1 METKRCPREPCMKS
15 PFRKSPVSSG
25 ATTPTLRKLS
35 DAAPP
40 TKRHPRPGETLPAP
54 NQKHS
59 APYSDKARA
68 LPASPAQVPSRRG
81 SDRLSIANVAL
92 TKAVTSK
99 FLKERS
105 QDKLQSPIG
114 VPQSSTPTAK
124 KKEYEALELP
134 MIPRTSSSHRGNS
147 CSAERLLILALARVS
162 SPNTLIQR
170 HAIREISVY
179 ATAWRGMHP
188 HVVATLTNLLL
199 DPVLS
204 ADACQVCP
212 AYTPTLIRV
221 PCAGP
226 RSSTSA

>member
-1 METKRCPREPCMKS
+1 MKS

-25 ATTPTLRKLS
+25 ATTPTSRKLS

-114 VPQSSTPTAK
+114 VPPSKAN

-179 ATAWRGMHP
+179 ATAWRGMQP